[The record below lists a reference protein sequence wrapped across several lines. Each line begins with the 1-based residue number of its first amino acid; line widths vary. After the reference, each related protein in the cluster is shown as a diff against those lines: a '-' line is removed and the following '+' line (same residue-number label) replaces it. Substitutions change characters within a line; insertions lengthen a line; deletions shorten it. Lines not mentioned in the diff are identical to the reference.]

1 MTVPP
6 SPTPSAI
13 ILAAGY
19 SSRMG
24 AFKPL
29 LELNGV
35 PAIKRIIGAYRTAG
49 VTDIHVVTGFRS
61 RDVETQIGNLG
72 VLPIYNPDHD
82 NGMFSS
88 VKTGAMALADQVPAF
103 FVHPVD
109 IPLVRPHTLSVL
121 LETWQTFYPAV
132 IYPMFSGHR
141 GHPPLI
147 HGDLRTAVLK
157 HDGQN
162 GLRGLL
168 ERFESEV
175 RDLPVAD
182 KGVLLDMDTP
192 DDYTRLSEQASAPD
206 VLTDDECS
214 QLAEK
219 VCKLPTGIIEH
230 CRKVAGIAERLTT
243 ALNAAGCDLDARR
256 IRSAA
261 LLHDIARLEKNHAY
275 AGARLLEKMGFP
287 ALAEIIAVHM
297 QIELDDRPSM
307 DEAQVVFFADKL
319 VAGPVLVDIDTR
331 FSAKLAKYGHDPAV
345 AANIQRRRQA
355 ALTIQ
360 SRIEALTGKTINVLV
375 APDVARYQ

>member
-1 MTVPP
+1 MTVSP

-13 ILAAGY
+13 VLAAGY

-35 PAIKRIIGAYRTAG
+35 PAIKRIIGAYRRVG

-61 RDVETQIGNLG
+61 RDIETQIGDLG
-72 VLPIYNPDHD
+72 VFPVYNPDHD
-82 NGMFSS
+82 SGMFSS

-109 IPLVRPHTLSVL
+109 IPLVRSHTLSLL
-121 LETWQTFYPAV
+121 LEAWQAFSPAV
-132 IYPMFSGHR
+132 IYPTFSGHR

-168 ERFESEV
+168 ERFESEA

-182 KGVLLDMDTP
+182 QGVLLDMDTP
-192 DDYTRLSEQASAPD
+192 DDYTRLSEKANAPD
-206 VLTDDECS
+206 VLTDDECG

-219 VCKLPTGIIEH
+219 ICKLPIEIVEH
-230 CRKVAGIAERLTT
+230 CRKVAGVAERLTT

-261 LLHDIARLEKNHAY
+261 LLHDISRLEKNHATE
-275 AGARLLEKMGFP
+275 GARLLEKMGFP

-297 QIELDDRPSM
+297 RIELNDRPPM

-319 VAGPVLVDIDTR
+319 VAGQVLVDIDTR
-331 FSAKLAKYGHDPAV
+331 FSAKLKKYGKDPAV

-360 SRIEALTGKTINVLV
+360 SRIEALTGKTVGTLV
-375 APDVARYQ
+375 APDVVRDQ